1 MATGNTLP
9 PALAAIASEFG
20 DDPSGATL
28 GVGAMGGEIEAT
40 APVWLWKAK
49 DPSVPAAWHFITI
62 TGDAAAALR
71 VKSQGRK
78 GGFGSVKVLARIG
91 ETEWSTS
98 VFPAKELDGFMLP
111 LKASVRKAEGVNVG
125 DEVTV
130 VLRV

>member
-1 MATGNTLP
+1 MAKGNVMP
-9 PALAAIASEFG
+9 PALAAIADEFG
-20 DDPSGATL
+20 DDPGDAKP
-28 GVGAMGGEIEAT
+28 GGEIEAT
-40 APVWLWKAK
+40 GPVWLWKAK

-71 VKSQGRK
+71 IKSQGRK

-111 LKASVRKAEGVNVG
+111 LKASVRKAEGVKAG